1 MIPSSK
7 ALSEKGS
14 DPHGLS
20 SQLLGSL
27 RKHCGPMAWIAWATL
42 GGTLGNVGC
51 AGLRGKHD
59 CGGLGQNCL
68 ETTSDFADPKA
79 SLLATERCIEEL
91 PCAAV
96 PAPPGTYVNAWSDTM
111 AAQAVVQGDIITRN
125 LWFDGGDELG
135 PDGRERLI
143 KIAESFGEQPRL
155 ILIEEEPVAI
165 ASSQTYAEALDANG
179 RLNNQRKASVVSMLE
194 GLGIADAEGLVFF
207 TTDRSVGVRGIE
219 APNVFNRQFMGGMG
233 GGRGGMGGGG
243 RGGIGGG
250 GGMGGMGGGM
260 GGIGGGGFGGG
271 GIF

>member
-1 MIPSSK
+1 MTPISK
-7 ALSEKGS
+7 IIGS
-14 DPHGLS
+14 VHNH
-20 SQLLGSL
+20 
-27 RKHCGPMAWIAWATL
+27 RRGPLAWIAWAAI

-51 AGLRGKHD
+51 AGLGGKNE

-68 ETTSDFADPKA
+68 ETTGDMADPKA

-91 PCAAV
+91 PCAAI
-96 PAPPGTYVNAWSDTM
+96 PAQPGTYVNAWSDAM
-111 AAQAVVQGDIITRN
+111 AAQAAVQGDIITRN
-125 LWFDGGDELG
+125 LWFDGDTELG
-135 PDGRERLI
+135 PDGRERLVR
-143 KIAESFGEQPRL
+143 IADSFGQHPRL

-165 ASSQTYAEALDANG
+165 GTGQSYSEALEANDM
-179 RLNNQRKASVVSMLE
+179 LNRQRKANVVRMLGE
-194 GLGIADAEGLVFF
+194 LGIADAEGLVFF

-233 GGRGGMGGGG
+233 RGRGGMGGGM
-243 RGGIGGG
+243 GGFGGGMGGMG